1 MSGGN
6 IHESSRPLVAKVGTV
21 SSTEM
26 VSGTVD
32 SSLYDE
38 VEFVL
43 ALGNMAA
50 ETIDFRIEECTASD
64 GTGAQSLLAATQ
76 LAAHASNND
85 DKHIVL
91 AVRTTKVS
99 SGYRYLRGRALTG
112 GATGGAASIIGIGR
126 ARYKPIAAPAACVE
140 TKFSV

>member
-1 MSGGN
+1 MSGN
-6 IHESSRPLVAKVGTV
+6 ISEIGRPLVAKVGTV

-26 VSGTVD
+26 VSGTID
-32 SSLYDE
+32 AALYDE
-38 VEFVL
+38 VQFCL
-43 ALGNMAA
+43 YLGNMAA

-99 SGYRYLRGRALTG
+99 SGFRYLRGRAVTG
-112 GATGGAASIIGIGR
+112 NTTGGAAAIVGR
-126 ARYKPIAAPAACVE
+126 GLPRYAPISAPAACAE